1 MLKNSGMKKETGL
14 CISFLFLALLITFS
28 SFIKFTMKI
37 VSLSELLLLFI
48 FVKNMMQYGWKD
60 SIRQSFC

>member
-1 MLKNSGMKKETGL
+1 MLKNNEIKKEKGV

-48 FVKNMMQYGWKD
+48 FVQK
-60 SIRQSFC
+60 SIT